1 MGDLLIDGGPR
12 GDRSLNLGSSRK
24 SLGGGP
30 LLKRSSRGNSRRGGD
45 LVLGTKLSPALLYG
59 GGLLDLLRNGGG
71 ERLRPRGG
79 NGPLGAYES

>member
-1 MGDLLIDGGPR
+1 MIGGAPR
-12 GDRSLNLGSSRK
+12 GDRSLNLGSSLK

-30 LLKRSSRGNSRRGGD
+30 LLNKSSLGNSRRGGD
-45 LVLGTKLSPALLYG
+45 LVLGMKLSPPLLYG
-59 GGLLDLLRNGGG
+59 GGLLDLLLNGGG